1 MQYSYNV
8 EHMKNNCYVI
18 YIRTSHPVLKVL
30 AHDTLV
36 MMTDTAVLVLRFLL
50 LTFIYIQLSRINII
64 GVHYKSISAPTISF
78 Y

>member
-1 MQYSYNV
+1 M
-8 EHMKNNCYVI
+8 
-18 YIRTSHPVLKVL
+18 L

-50 LTFIYIQLSRINII
+50 LTFIYIQLSRIDII
-64 GVHYKSISAPTISF
+64 GVHVKSTNAPTISF